1 MFNDAMTDRR
11 LSAYRALASGSRVEI
26 LHLLQGT
33 DEPLVIADIAAAVG
47 LHPNTAREHL
57 DRLIEAGFVVSE
69 PEVRSSR
76 GRPRLRYRAV
86 ERAAA
91 ATLDV
96 RARAQLVK
104 LLVSGYGKAMRSPA
118 ESARQAGER
127 WALALVAAGAE
138 PATDLSE
145 TEAGRAQLVALETHF
160 EDLGFDPEV
169 DEDQALVH
177 LRRCPFVDL
186 ARERTEVVC
195 SVHLGLAQGVLANV
209 PGPLRATALE
219 PFVGPR
225 HCLLHLAVGPG
236 AAPREPLLSEV

>member
-1 MFNDAMTDRR
+1 MTDRR

-26 LHLLQGT
+26 LHLLQGA
-33 DEPLVIADIAAAVG
+33 DQPLVIADIAAAVG
-47 LHPNTAREHL
+47 LHPNTTREHL
-57 DRLIEAGFVVSE
+57 DRLVDAGFVVSE
-69 PEVRSSR
+69 PEVRAVR

-96 RARAQLVK
+96 RARAQLAK
-104 LLVSGYGKAMRSPA
+104 LLVDGYGKAMRSPA

-127 WALALVAAGAE
+127 WALALVAAGADGPEDLPE
-138 PATDLSE
+138 PDAR
-145 TEAGRAQLVALETHF
+145 RAQLVALATHF

-169 DEDQALVH
+169 AADETVVH
-177 LRRCPFVDL
+177 LRRCPFADL
-186 ARERTEVVC
+186 ARERTDVVC

-209 PGPLRATALE
+209 PGPMRATALD

-225 HCLLHLAVGPG
+225 HCVLHLAEGPG
-236 AAPREPLLSEV
+236 GTRPEPLGSEV

>member
-1 MFNDAMTDRR
+1 MFNDVMTDRR

-47 LHPNTAREHL
+47 LHANTAREHL

-69 PEVRSSR
+69 PEVRASR

-96 RARAQLVK
+96 RARAQLAK
-104 LLVSGYGKAMRSPA
+104 LLVSGYGKAMRSPT
-118 ESARQAGER
+118 ESARQAGEQ

-138 PATDLSE
+138 PERDLSE
-145 TEAGRAQLVALETHF
+145 EDAGRAQFVALATHF
-160 EDLGFDPEV
+160 EDLGFDPDV
-169 DEDQALVH
+169 DEDAAVVH
-177 LRRCPFVDL
+177 LRRCPFADL
-186 ARERTEVVC
+186 ARERTDVVC

-209 PGPLRATALE
+209 PGPIRATGLD

-225 HCLLHLAVGPG
+225 HCVLHLAPGPG
-236 AAPREPLLSEV
+236 EAEPDPLGSEV

>member
-1 MFNDAMTDRR
+1 MTDRR

-26 LHLLQGT
+26 IHLLQGAG
-33 DEPLVIADIAAAVG
+33 EPLVIGDIAAAVG

-57 DRLIEAGFVVSE
+57 DRLIDAGFVVSE
-69 PEVRSSR
+69 PEVRTAR

-86 ERAAA
+86 ERAAG
-91 ATLDV
+91 ATLDS
-96 RARAQLVK
+96 RAREQLARM
-104 LLVSGYGKAMRSPA
+104 LVAGYGRALPSPA

-127 WALALVAAGAE
+127 WATTLVGPPVDGSSAAA
-138 PATDLSE
+138 D
-145 TEAGRAQLVALETHF
+145 EASGRAQLVALATHF

-169 DEDQALVH
+169 DEAEGLVH
-177 LRRCPFVDL
+177 LRRCPFAEL

-209 PGPLRATALE
+209 PGPVRATSLE

-225 HCLLHLAVGPG
+225 HCVLHLSTSESGPAEEAVPSG
-236 AAPREPLLSEV
+236 V